1 MLGGKTGAG
10 MTYRTGVALVV
21 TAGILWSLM
30 GYAIRQLDTAST
42 WQILLWRPVGMIP
55 VLAAFVWA
63 RSGTLRPLVRLG
75 WPGWIGGL
83 ALVAAF
89 GGAVYA
95 IQSTTIANAVFLF
108 SASPFFSA
116 VLGWVLLRERV
127 RPATWVAIAIAVLG
141 MAIMV
146 REGAGAGAIAGNL
159 AAIGSAF
166 GFALFTVMVRWGKLT
181 DMLPAVILGGL
192 LSMGVAVLM
201 LVRQG
206 QPLMPPLPEVA
217 VILAAGAVILGLGM
231 TLFTLGSRV
240 VPAAEATLLTMLEVI
255 LGPVWVWLLLGET
268 ASVLTLVGGAVVLV
282 AVALNGAT
290 GLRQFQP
297 LPG

>member
-1 MLGGKTGAG
+1 
-10 MTYRTGVALVV
+10 MTYRMGVALVV

-30 GYAIRQLDTAST
+30 GLAIRLLETAST

-55 VLAAFVWA
+55 VLALFVWA
-63 RSGTLRPLVRLG
+63 RSGRLRPLGRVGRAGLIGALG
-75 WPGWIGGL
+75 
-83 ALVAAF
+83 LVAAF
-89 GGAVYA
+89 AGAVYA

-127 RPATWVAIAIAVLG
+127 RPATWVAIAVAVVG
-141 MAIMV
+141 MGIMV

-166 GFALFTVMVRWGKLT
+166 GFALFTVMVRWGKLA

-192 LSMGVAVLM
+192 LSMGIAALV

-206 QPLMPPLPEVA
+206 QPLAPPVA
-217 VILAAGAVILGLGM
+217 ELAIILAAGAVILGLGM

-255 LGPVWVWLLLGET
+255 LGPVWVWLFLGET
-268 ASVLTLVGGAVVLV
+268 ASLLTFVGGGVVLA
-282 AVALNGAT
+282 AVALNAAT
-290 GLRQFQP
+290 GLMQVRT
-297 LPG
+297 LPD